1 MPPMI
6 PRKEAVAC
14 ALAVGALALGG
25 AGAASAQ
32 SYDDART
39 LNGSEDTLPFT
50 GAEPGLIAAGGLL
63 LAAAGIGL
71 RRRLRP
77 AACAAPAPRA

>member
-1 MPPMI
+1 MS

-32 SYDDART
+32 SYDDDART

-50 GAEPGLIAAGGLL
+50 GFDPAPLAAGGLL
-63 LAAAGIGL
+63 LAVAGIGL

>member
-1 MPPMI
+1 MI

-14 ALAVGALALGG
+14 ALAVGVLALGG

-32 SYDDART
+32 SYDDDART
-39 LNGSEDTLPFT
+39 LNGSEDALPFT

>member
-1 MPPMI
+1 MRPRGGSARARRRRQRPPRS
-6 PRKEAVAC
+6 P
-14 ALAVGALALGG
+14 
-25 AGAASAQ
+25 
-32 SYDDART
+32 YDDDART

-50 GAEPGLIAAGGLL
+50 GFDPAPLAAGGLL
-63 LAAAGIGL
+63 LAVAGIGL